1 MDDSP
6 TYDNTDRESDS
17 ELDSLYDALK
27 QHDDIRFATY
37 RTAAKLR
44 YIQRKAFLH
53 HIDIWNMIEAFREN
67 GLNTLEPTTLV
78 NRARMETLLSSLYS
92 NLNKRLPPGQNIDIE
107 KVGPTITS
115 FPKILALLPCF
126 RLLPCCLPGFSS
138 LTALMRLE
146 GWGSSQSKWPWLS
159 FPVASWWTSWGTCS
173 PSWQTATGSWY
184 RGGN

>member
-1 MDDSP
+1 MFGGTDRRKNYKMDDSP

-107 KVGPTITS
+107 KV
-115 FPKILALLPCF
+115 
-126 RLLPCCLPGFSS
+126 
-138 LTALMRLE
+138 
-146 GWGSSQSKWPWLS
+146 
-159 FPVASWWTSWGTCS
+159 
-173 PSWQTATGSWY
+173 
-184 RGGN
+184 